1 MVADVVAVMDTLY
14 PPATAEPWDRV
25 GLTVGSRNAA
35 VTKIIYTVDCTA
47 AVVAEAV
54 SVGADMIIAHHP
66 LLLRGVH
73 SVTDDNPRG
82 RCVTEL
88 VKGGIALHVAHT
100 NADKPAS
107 GVVAALADALG
118 VTGTTPLVPAPAEPL
133 DLLVTFVPH
142 PQEAVLL
149 DALADAGAGAV
160 GSYDRCSFTS
170 PGLGRFRPLP
180 GAEPYLGTVGQ
191 VEQVAESRV
200 EMVLPR
206 SRRDDVVQA
215 LLRAH
220 PYQTPAF
227 HLIETA
233 TTAASDIGLGRIGA
247 LSSPMR
253 LADFVSRVSHALP
266 RSGGGVR
273 VSDDPDRVVER
284 VAVQA
289 GAGDDLLD
297 VARTHGA
304 DVYVT
309 SDLRHHPASEALEWP
324 DAPALVDIP
333 HWAAEYTWLPLVQ
346 RLVGERLA
354 AAGTPVP
361 SVISAV
367 VTDPW
372 NRS

>member
-1 MVADVVAVMDTLY
+1 MVADVVAVMDRLY

-73 SVTDDNPRG
+73 SITDEDPKG

-88 VKGGIALHVAHT
+88 VKGGITLHVAHT
-100 NADKPAS
+100 NADKPAC

-133 DLLVTFVPH
+133 DLLVTFVPQ
-142 PQEAVLL
+142 PQEATLL

-170 PGLGRFRPLP
+170 PGIGRFRPLP

-191 VEQVAESRV
+191 VERVTETRV

-206 SRRDDVVQA
+206 PRRDDVVQA

-233 TTAASDIGLGRIGA
+233 TTTATDIGLGRIGA
-247 LSSPMR
+247 LPSPMR
-253 LADFVSRVSHALP
+253 LAEFVSRVGQALP
-266 RSGGGVR
+266 RSGGVR
-273 VSDDPDRVVER
+273 VSGDPDRVVGL

-297 VARTHGA
+297 VARTRGA

-309 SDLRHHPASEALEWP
+309 SDLRHHPASEALEWA

-333 HWAAEYTWLPLVQ
+333 HWAAEYTWLPVVQ

-361 SVISAV
+361 SVISTV

-372 NRS
+372 NAT